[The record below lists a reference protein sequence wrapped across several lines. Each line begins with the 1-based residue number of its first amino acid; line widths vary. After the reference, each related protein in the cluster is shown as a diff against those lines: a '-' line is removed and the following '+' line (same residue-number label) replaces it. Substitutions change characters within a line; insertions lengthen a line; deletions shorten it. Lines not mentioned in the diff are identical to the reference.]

1 MARPFVTQA
10 ALVEVTVL
18 LLVVVI
24 AAADDD
30 DDRDDDNDDDRR
42 LRRKVS
48 GRARTRRGCIAK
60 RNVMTWLLHIFIR
73 AVE

>member
-18 LLVVVI
+18 LLVVI
-24 AAADDD
+24 AAAADD